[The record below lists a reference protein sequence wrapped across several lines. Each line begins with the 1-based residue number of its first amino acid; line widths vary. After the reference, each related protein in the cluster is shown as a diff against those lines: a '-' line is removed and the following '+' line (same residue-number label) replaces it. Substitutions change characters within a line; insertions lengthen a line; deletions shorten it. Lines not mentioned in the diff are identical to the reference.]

1 MSIVK
6 KSRRAGFAGP
16 RHSGYWALLA
26 LTLAPLLAFLAAGGV
41 PVARADGGAPNLL
54 YVSGVKGGV
63 AVVDIASQQV
73 TDTIPVAG
81 DPRGLVLSTDSRFL
95 YVALA
100 GKDGIAV
107 IDAQAKKVINTYAT
121 GPGPQ
126 SLILDLIDP
135 TNLWVAN
142 SGGDTVT
149 VLNPDTG
156 KKAATIPVGL
166 HPVSVALAGPTSGIN
181 ETDATSEALVANEDG
196 ASLTVIGS
204 ESFKVLETVPLPNDE
219 NPLWVTVPAFGGTA
233 YVTTKQG
240 HVFGFTLAG
249 HEFFGPIFTG
259 KALHGM
265 DYDAI
270 TGQIYVPD
278 SQTNQIN
285 VLRPVSS
292 GQKPPTSLPS
302 QPQRTIAVSGG
313 PAFVAITSD
322 GSLGLVGQQATGDV
336 SFLDVPGHKLANSIH
351 VGGTPQFVLAGPFP
365 PLVNRQSAQVILI
378 VIYVLAGILLV
389 GGIVWLI
396 WWMRKQERRIRELHA
411 QEDAEYARHL
421 LAEQERQAQGNGALP
436 LAEPGGEPEAE
447 EPGSAK
453 TNGPPRRTTVSKPK
467 TSPKKQQKR

>member
-6 KSRRAGFAGP
+6 KSRGNKPP
-16 RHSGYWALLA
+16 RRFHSRALLA
-26 LTLAPLLAFLAAGGV
+26 LSLLPLLAFLAVGGV
-41 PVARADGGAPNLL
+41 HMARADGGAPNLL
-54 YVSGVKGGV
+54 YVSGTKDGV

-73 TDTIPVAG
+73 TSTIPVAG

-100 GKDGIAV
+100 GKNGIAV
-107 IDAQAKKVINTYAT
+107 IDAQAKQVIKTYTT

-126 SLILDLIDP
+126 ALTIDLIEP

-142 SGGDTVT
+142 SGGSTVT

-156 KKAATIPVGL
+156 KQAATIPVGL

-181 ETDATSEALVANEDG
+181 ETDGTSEALVANEDG

-204 ESFKVLETVPLPNDE
+204 ESFKVLATVPLPNNE

-240 HVFGFTLAG
+240 HVYGFTLAG
-249 HEFFGPIFTG
+249 HQFFGPIFTG

-265 DYDAI
+265 DYDAV

-278 SQTNQIN
+278 SQTNEIN

-292 GQKPPTSLPS
+292 GQTPPTSLPS
-302 QPQRTIAVSGG
+302 QPLRTIAVSGG

-322 GSLGLVGQQATGDV
+322 GTLGLVGQQESGNI
-336 SFLDVPGHKLANSIH
+336 SFLDVPGHKLSSSIH

-378 VIYVLAGILLV
+378 VIYVLAGVLLV

-396 WWMRKQERRIRELHA
+396 WWMRKQERRIRQLHA
-411 QEDAEYARHL
+411 LEDAEY
-421 LAEQERQAQGNGALP
+421 ERQLLSAQA
-436 LAEPGGEPEAE
+436 GEPPGRPDAAP
-447 EPGSAK
+447 EPDA
-453 TNGPPRRTTVSKPK
+453 
-467 TSPKKQQKR
+467 